1 MSEIWERERKR
12 VGEKRKAK
20 EKEENKKRWKKGR
33 D

>member
-1 MSEIWERERKR
+1 MSEIWERETKR
-12 VGEKRKAK
+12 VGKKRKAR